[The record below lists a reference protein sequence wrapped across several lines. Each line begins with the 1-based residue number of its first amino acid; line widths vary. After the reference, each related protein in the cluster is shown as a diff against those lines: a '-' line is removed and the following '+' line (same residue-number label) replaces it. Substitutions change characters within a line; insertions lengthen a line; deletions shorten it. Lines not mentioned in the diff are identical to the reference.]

1 MDQWEFTA
9 IAIALILHLMFL
21 HFPSETRFFLAVKNI
36 DFRKERLQKLLSTTQ
51 RIVDIKKIKKI
62 TYIWKSGF
70 CDFKTDGHFAFIFC
84 SQLEYLGN
92 NCFSNPLFTLW
103 LLH

>member
-51 RIVDIKKIKKI
+51 RIVD
-62 TYIWKSGF
+62 KSRKSHISGNQVF
-70 CDFKTDGHFAFIFC
+70 VILKLMDILHLSFAV
-84 SQLEYLGN
+84 N
-92 NCFSNPLFTLW
+92 
-103 LLH
+103 

>member
-36 DFRKERLQKLLSTTQ
+36 DFRKERLQKLL
-51 RIVDIKKIKKI
+51 
-62 TYIWKSGF
+62 
-70 CDFKTDGHFAFIFC
+70 
-84 SQLEYLGN
+84 
-92 NCFSNPLFTLW
+92 
-103 LLH
+103 